1 MLPNHRPLHTQ
12 HQFLKL
18 LFLVCL
24 LESRIFH
31 LLFPFW
37 KFCYAPYYYNQ
48 TRASMANLQKCFFFH
63 IPSEYFY
70 FLTNILQI
78 SRLTTMQLLNLA
90 WIIFQH
96 NKFDINTNRNTRSQN
111 MAAFHRY
118 FPHSLFLRQRALDWH
133 RSERVFF
140 GRFHMTKNRETRLSR
155 RTTHRQLQRIAA
167 QINTMY

>member
-48 TRASMANLQKCFFFH
+48 SAHQWPISMKCFFFH

-96 NKFDINTNRNTRSQN
+96 NKFALILTGTRGPKTWLHFIDTSHTVFSSGRGRWIDTG
-111 MAAFHRY
+111 ASAC
-118 FPHSLFLRQRALDWH
+118 FLAVSTW
-133 RSERVFF
+133 
-140 GRFHMTKNRETRLSR
+140 R
-155 RTTHRQLQRIAA
+155 RTGRPGYPGGPPTVNYRE
-167 QINTMY
+167 

>member
-48 TRASMANLQKCFFFH
+48 TRASMANLHEMFFFFH

-70 FLTNILQI
+70 FFTNILQI

-96 NKFDINTNRNTRSQN
+96 NKFVLILTGTRGPKTWLHFIDTSHTVFSSGRGRWIDTG
-111 MAAFHRY
+111 ASAC
-118 FPHSLFLRQRALDWH
+118 FLAVSTW
-133 RSERVFF
+133 
-140 GRFHMTKNRETRLSR
+140 R
-155 RTTHRQLQRIAA
+155 RTGRPGYPGGPPTVNYRE
-167 QINTMY
+167 